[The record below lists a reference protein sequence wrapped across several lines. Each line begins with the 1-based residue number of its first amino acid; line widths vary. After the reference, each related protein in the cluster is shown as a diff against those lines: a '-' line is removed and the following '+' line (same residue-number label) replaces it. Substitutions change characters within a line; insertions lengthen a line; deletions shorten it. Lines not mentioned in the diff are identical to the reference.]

1 MDQPT
6 VVGIAI
12 KNLFVEVVE
21 TPEGVVIDVWP
32 SVTKGVDSSI
42 ATMGVM
48 FSDAEEKEE
57 EE

>member
-1 MDQPT
+1 M
-6 VVGIAI
+6 VGIAI